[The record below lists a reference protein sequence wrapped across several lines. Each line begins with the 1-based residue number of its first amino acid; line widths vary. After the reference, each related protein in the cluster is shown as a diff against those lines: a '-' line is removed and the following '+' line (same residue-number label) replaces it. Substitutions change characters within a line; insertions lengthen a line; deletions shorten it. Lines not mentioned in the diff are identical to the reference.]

1 MLPSNQD
8 KKWAAGFAV
17 ASPQLRPCEKFID
30 NHRDGNHDKDTD
42 NVYLASTQTLGK
54 I

>member
-17 ASPQLRPCEKFID
+17 ASPQLRPCEKFIENQKD
-30 NHRDGNHDKDTD
+30 NHQDNDKD
-42 NVYLASTQTLGK
+42 LTQTQLK
-54 I
+54 PLEKWI